1 MPTVYLDSH
10 GSELVLKVARK
21 TCSELLKYI
30 ANYTAVWF
38 SWNSTCTALTFT
50 KSVLFSLAVSF
61 LLGFFVLFPEVPS
74 LFHLGSRIGMK
85 WLPGFRYVC
94 VNACDRLCFCGTQ
107 ANLLLIPFLSQPHF
121 HPITLYSFDTIKHFP
136 FVKQCICYFVLCISG
151 VEKKVWRY
159 LVSVHIERKILY
171 TRRPHL
177 CQEIWGKKKTSKIS
191 RRRGIKAASGHVF
204 QFVLGG
210 WFLRGRNTWNR
221 AGIIWRE
228 RRAAEEPCIHLNRE
242 VVFDL

>member
-74 LFHLGSRIGMK
+74 LFHLGSRKGMK

-107 ANLLLIPFLSQPHF
+107 TTSHSISFPASFSSDHSLFLWHHQ
-121 HPITLYSFDTIKHFP
+121 TLS
-136 FVKQCICYFVLCISG
+136 LCKT
-151 VEKKVWRY
+151 VHM
-159 LVSVHIERKILY
+159 LFCSVHFWDRKESV
-171 TRRPHL
+171 
-177 CQEIWGKKKTSKIS
+177 EISCFSTHWEE
-191 RRRGIKAASGHVF
+191 
-204 QFVLGG
+204 
-210 WFLRGRNTWNR
+210 NT
-221 AGIIWRE
+221 IY
-228 RRAAEEPCIHLNRE
+228 
-242 VVFDL
+242 